1 MIINVNS
8 DAESSTTGIETSL
21 MAFDFD
27 KQAKLFHM
35 LSSSLYSNKLG
46 SVLRELS
53 SNGRDAMVEAGRPD
67 EPFYIIGPT
76 YENPELVVKDNGV
89 GLTKE
94 RAKKTILMYLGS
106 TKDQSADFI
115 GGWGIGSK
123 SPFAYAKNY
132 SVICIKDGALVEFA
146 CWKDDKG
153 MPRDAVIREE
163 KTAAPDGVEMRMPVE
178 AADIRKCNNTIREY
192 MAWTNYTVV
201 ATIDGEEIAKREPK
215 ESVSTDTYTLKLYD
229 GGTGE
234 MRLVYGGASY
244 DIEDCIDSRFE
255 LLSRWNELKEVID
268 KNVDVAIVVDTPGA
282 VDFNMNRE
290 ELEQTDRTQNFV
302 NTFVSYM
309 LDVSDAQRLT
319 YEDSLNQ
326 IRANG
331 KEANLAS
338 VEASITAALEAK
350 NNVDRLFALAFRVMD
365 KKLRYEY
372 KSPQRRI
379 THRSGVQKAHAL
391 EYLIKPLATQID
403 IVWGRHYSPRP
414 AYRGPIS
421 VSRTAKE
428 HIYVKAESEQE
439 ARDALAA
446 SKDFEGFDITA
457 LTFIHID
464 IPVPVRAPAGA
475 VNNRQSNPRPYCRE
489 RKSYVTWHDWYVYVI
504 RTGAVS
510 VEDLEYCSHS
520 DKAPDRVKFF
530 TPTPEFVKR
539 HGGLDNVMTDE
550 EYYDKYYDDAVATVI
565 EWGGCTEAQLARLQT
580 LHNLCTR
587 LTWNS
592 NIPRKMVTANEK
604 ATGFVGEIRDR
615 LDAFS
620 KVSLPDGHEFANP
633 HYRVARIAAVRA
645 IYTTRQVTRRCEY
658 VNFDKITRNRSKKS
672 AQDLVAS
679 LKIGEWI

>member
-106 TKDQSADFI
+106 SKDQSADFI

-132 SVICIKDGALVEFA
+132 TVICIKDGMLVEFA

-163 KTAAPDGVEMRMPVE
+163 KTAAPNGVEMRMPVE
-178 AADIRKCNNTIREY
+178 ASDIRKCNNTIREY
-192 MAWTNYTVV
+192 MEWTNYAVV
-201 ATIDGEEIAKREPK
+201 ATINGENVARREASEFVK
-215 ESVSTDTYTLKLYD
+215 TDAYTLKLYEE
-229 GGTGE
+229 GE
-234 MRLVYGGASY
+234 GSVRLVYGGASY
-244 DIEDCIDSRFE
+244 KVEDCIDERYE
-255 LLSRWNELKEVID
+255 LLERWEALKEAID
-268 KNVDVAIVVDTPGA
+268 TNVDVAIVVDTPGA

-290 ELEQTDRTQNFV
+290 ELEQTERSQSFV

-309 LDVSDAQRLT
+309 LDVADSQRLT
-319 YEDSLNQ
+319 YEDSIDQ

-331 KEANLAS
+331 KESNLAS
-338 VEASITAALEAK
+338 VEEAITAALTRK
-350 NNVDRLFALAFRVMD
+350 NNVDRLFALAFQVVD
-365 KKLRYEY
+365 KKLRYEF

-379 THRSGVQKAHAL
+379 THRSGVQKAHAV

-403 IVWGRHYSPRP
+403 VAWGRHYSPRP
-414 AYRGPIS
+414 AYRGP
-421 VSRTAKE
+421 VAPSRTAKE
-428 HIYVKAESEQE
+428 HLYVKAESEEE
-439 ARDALAA
+439 AREILQA
-446 SKDFEGFDITA
+446 SKDFAGFDVAT

-464 IPVPVRAPAGA
+464 IPIPVRAPTGS
-475 VNNRQSNPRPYCRE
+475 VNNQQPNPRPYCRA
-489 RKSYVTWHDWYVYVI
+489 RKAFFQWRPTRVFI
-504 RTGAVS
+504 MMTGGVS
-510 VEDLEYCSHS
+510 EEDIEYCRFAPGAPR
-520 DKAPDRVKFF
+520 DKVTF
-530 TPTPEFVKR
+530 TPTPEFIKR
-539 HGGLDNVMTDE
+539 HGGHDNVMTDE
-550 EYYDKYYDDAVATVI
+550 EFYEKYYDAAVKAVI
-565 EWGGCTEAQLARLQT
+565 EFGGVSEKELKYLEKIGTRLQR
-580 LHNLCTR
+580 LVWDANLPPARTKANQDAANFVEETR
-587 LTWNS
+587 RVLAKFS
-592 NIPRKMVTANEK
+592 
-604 ATGFVGEIRDR
+604 
-615 LDAFS
+615 DA
-620 KVSLPDGHEFANP
+620 KLPDGEDFANP
-633 HYRVARIAAVRA
+633 HLRVARIAGIRA
-645 IYTTRQVTRRCEY
+645 LFSSRQITRRCEF
-658 VNFDKITRNRSKKS
+658 VNFDKIRRNRNKKS
-672 AQDLVAS
+672 AKDLIAA